1 MSLKLEKLKRLRDYI
16 SSKYGVYIDDD
27 KLTTI
32 YKRKF
37 QRLMQKYG
45 HKDIDTLFKDFLFR
59 KDSRLVEDVLS
70 DVTVNETYFFRE
82 KYQFEVLVE
91 NILPALHK
99 EKPENEHISILS
111 APCSTGEEVY
121 SIAIYILEEGKI
133 INERD
138 ILLLGIDIDSKA
150 IQKAI
155 EGVYT
160 ERSVHKI
167 PKELLQKYFTKTDK
181 NYRVKDFLKQAVNF
195 RVVNVLDK
203 YKMKKLGK
211 FDVIFSRNMLIYF
224 DETKRVEALT
234 NFYNI
239 MNKDG
244 YLFLGHAEKIPPTF
258 NLFRQE
264 KINGVFVYRRNG

>member
-16 SSKYGVYIDDD
+16 SSK
-27 KLTTI
+27 
-32 YKRKF
+32 
-37 QRLMQKYG
+37 
-45 HKDIDTLFKDFLFR
+45 
-59 KDSRLVEDVLS
+59 
-70 DVTVNETYFFRE
+70 YFFRE

-138 ILLLGIDIDSKA
+138 ILLLGIDIDS
-150 IQKAI
+150 
-155 EGVYT
+155 T